1 MKLLHF
7 AAALVSL
14 ASLSQSR
21 EAGPCTNG
29 IKVLRSV
36 RCTGSGWKTAIA

>member
-14 ASLSQSR
+14 ASLAQSR
-21 EAGPCTNG
+21 EPGPCTNG
-29 IKVLRSV
+29 DVKLLQSA
-36 RCTGSGWKTAIA
+36 RCTGSDWRIL